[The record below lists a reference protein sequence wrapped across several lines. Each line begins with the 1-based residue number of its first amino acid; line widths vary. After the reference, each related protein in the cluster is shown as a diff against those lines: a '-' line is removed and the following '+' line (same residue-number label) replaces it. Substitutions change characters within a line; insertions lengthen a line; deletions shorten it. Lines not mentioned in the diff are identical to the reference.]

1 MDKRQLSPKNLKRIS
16 DIEYSAIFCPKLSL
30 NFPAKSNKQ
39 FQYKTKFL
47 Y

>member
-1 MDKRQLSPKNLKRIS
+1 MDNRQLSQKNLKRFS

-30 NFPAKSNKQ
+30 NFPAKSNQ
-39 FQYKTKFL
+39 QSQYKTKFL